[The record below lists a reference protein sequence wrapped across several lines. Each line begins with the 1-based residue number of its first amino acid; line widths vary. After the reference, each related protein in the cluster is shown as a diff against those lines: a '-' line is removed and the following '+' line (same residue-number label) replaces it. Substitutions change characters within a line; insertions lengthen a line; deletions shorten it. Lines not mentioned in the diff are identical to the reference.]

1 MKQSEGW
8 DIELLKKISHS
19 LTTRIFIITLSLLIL
34 ISGITY
40 ALICFTMPVSYRTE
54 LDNDLETQVSQ
65 LIDQLQGITF
75 EESSQFFDR
84 FLMNSNATLLL
95 RLPDDTLLFPPSN
108 VITENS
114 PNENIATSKET
125 EDTIFIGD
133 GNGFTEAEY
142 DLSKAK
148 EYPFSFA
155 NSNEEYTLIVIG
167 ETKFVNQVT
176 ATLLQILPW
185 IICAIVCISLFA
197 AFFYSHYITKPI
209 VSISTLSKK
218 MADMDLNCRC
228 DESRNDEI
236 GVLANSLNEM
246 ALNLARTL
254 DELKSANLAL
264 QQDIDKE
271 RELDRQRMILF
282 SAVSH
287 ELKTPITALQGQLEG
302 MLQNYGSYK
311 DRDKYLAKS
320 LAITKSMEHTIQEI
334 VTISR
339 LDASDFSLSKEKF
352 DFSELIREVT
362 AEYIDLIEQKDLE
375 LDVDI
380 TDRIM
385 INADKKLIER
395 VLSNLFSN
403 AVRYS
408 PAGEKVSIT
417 TFFENGQVH
426 FTIFNTGV
434 QISEEAIPHLFEVFY
449 RADSSRNRQT
459 GGSGLG
465 LYIVKRILEQH
476 KAAFSIYNRNYGVEF
491 SFIM

>member
-1 MKQSEGW
+1 M
-8 DIELLKKISHS
+8 LKKIGHS
-19 LTTRIFIITLSLLIL
+19 LTTRIFVITLSLLIL

-40 ALICFTMPVSYRTE
+40 ALIWFTMPVSYRTE

-65 LIDQLQGITF
+65 LIDQLQSITF
-75 EESSQFFDR
+75 EESSRLFDR
-84 FLMNSNATLLL
+84 FLMNNNATLLL
-95 RLPDDTLLFPPSN
+95 RLPDNTLLFPPSN

-114 PNENIATSKET
+114 LTENVATSKET
-125 EDTIFIGD
+125 EDTVFIGD
-133 GNGFTEAEY
+133 GNGFTNTDY

-148 EYPFSFA
+148 EYPFSFT
-155 NSNEEYTLIVIG
+155 NSNQKYTLIVIG

-236 GVLANSLNEM
+236 GILANSLNEM
-246 ALNLARTL
+246 ALNLAKTL

-320 LAITKSMEHTIQEI
+320 LTITKSMEHTIQEI

-375 LDVDI
+375 LDVNI

-417 TFFENGQVH
+417 TSFENGQVH

-434 QISEEAIPHLFEVFY
+434 QINEEAIPHLFEVFY

>member
-1 MKQSEGW
+1 
-8 DIELLKKISHS
+8 
-19 LTTRIFIITLSLLIL
+19 
-34 ISGITY
+34 
-40 ALICFTMPVSYRTE
+40 
-54 LDNDLETQVSQ
+54 
-65 LIDQLQGITF
+65 
-75 EESSQFFDR
+75 
-84 FLMNSNATLLL
+84 
-95 RLPDDTLLFPPSN
+95 
-108 VITENS
+108 
-114 PNENIATSKET
+114 
-125 EDTIFIGD
+125 
-133 GNGFTEAEY
+133 
-142 DLSKAK
+142 
-148 EYPFSFA
+148 
-155 NSNEEYTLIVIG
+155 
-167 ETKFVNQVT
+167 
-176 ATLLQILPW
+176 
-185 IICAIVCISLFA
+185 
-197 AFFYSHYITKPI
+197 
-209 VSISTLSKK
+209 

-385 INADKKLIER
+385 INADKKLMER

-408 PAGEKVSIT
+408 PAGEKISIT
-417 TFFENGQVH
+417 TFFENGQMH

-434 QISEEAIPHLFEVFY
+434 QISEEAIPYLFEVFY

>member
-1 MKQSEGW
+1 
-8 DIELLKKISHS
+8 
-19 LTTRIFIITLSLLIL
+19 
-34 ISGITY
+34 
-40 ALICFTMPVSYRTE
+40 
-54 LDNDLETQVSQ
+54 
-65 LIDQLQGITF
+65 
-75 EESSQFFDR
+75 
-84 FLMNSNATLLL
+84 
-95 RLPDDTLLFPPSN
+95 
-108 VITENS
+108 
-114 PNENIATSKET
+114 
-125 EDTIFIGD
+125 
-133 GNGFTEAEY
+133 
-142 DLSKAK
+142 
-148 EYPFSFA
+148 
-155 NSNEEYTLIVIG
+155 
-167 ETKFVNQVT
+167 
-176 ATLLQILPW
+176 
-185 IICAIVCISLFA
+185 
-197 AFFYSHYITKPI
+197 
-209 VSISTLSKK
+209 
-218 MADMDLNCRC
+218 
-228 DESRNDEI
+228 
-236 GVLANSLNEM
+236 
-246 ALNLARTL
+246 
-254 DELKSANLAL
+254 
-264 QQDIDKE
+264 
-271 RELDRQRMILF
+271 
-282 SAVSH
+282 
-287 ELKTPITALQGQLEG
+287 

-434 QISEEAIPHLFEVFY
+434 QISEEAIPYLFEVFY

-476 KAAFSIYNRNYGVEF
+476 KAEFSICNRNYGVEF

>member
-1 MKQSEGW
+1 M
-8 DIELLKKISHS
+8 LKKISRS

-40 ALICFTMPVSYRTE
+40 ALIWFTMPVSYRTE
-54 LDNDLETQVSQ
+54 LDNYLETQVSQ
-65 LIDQLQGITF
+65 LIDQLQSITF
-75 EESSQFFDR
+75 EESSQLFDR
-84 FLMNSNATLLL
+84 FLMDSNATLLL
-95 RLPDDTLLFPPSN
+95 RLPDNTLLVPPSN

-114 PNENIATSKET
+114 PNENVATSKET
-125 EDTIFIGD
+125 EDTVFIGD
-133 GNGFTEAEY
+133 GNGFTNAEY

-148 EYPFSFA
+148 EYPFSFT
-155 NSNEEYTLIVIG
+155 NSNQEYTLIVIG

-185 IICAIVCISLFA
+185 VIVAIVCISLFA

-209 VSISTLSKK
+209 VSISALSKK
-218 MADMDLNCRC
+218 MANMDLNCRC
-228 DESRNDEI
+228 AEGRNDEI
-236 GVLANSLNEM
+236 GVLANSLNEL
-246 ALNLARTL
+246 ALNLAKAL
-254 DELKSANLAL
+254 GELKSANLVL

-271 RELDRQRMILF
+271 RELDRQRMIFF

-302 MLQNYGSYK
+302 MLQNYGSYR

-320 LAITKSMEHTIQEI
+320 LAITKSMEYIIQEI

-339 LDASDFSLSKEKF
+339 LDAQDYLLNKEYF

-362 AEYIDLIEQKDLE
+362 AEYIDLIDQKELE
-375 LDVDI
+375 LDVNISDQ
-380 TDRIM
+380 IM
-385 INADKKLIER
+385 ITADKKLIEK

-408 PAGEKVSIT
+408 PMEEKVSIT
-417 TFFENGQVH
+417 AFYENGRVH
-426 FTIFNTGV
+426 FSILNTGV
-434 QISEEAIPHLFEVFY
+434 QISEEALPHLFEVFY
-449 RADSSRNRQT
+449 RADSSRSRQT

-476 KAAFSIYNRNYGVEF
+476 KASFSIHNQHSGVEF